1 METMV
6 QGRIVVIIIFRLG
19 SASFWF
25 PLLMVQ
31 KDLDAAMAKERR
43 ETGREMVW
51 LMEMFPVEQ
60 MMRAWVTS
68 CGKLSRKASLTP

>member
-6 QGRIVVIIIFRLG
+6 QGRIMVVIIFRLG

-25 PLLMVQ
+25 PLLIVQ
-31 KDLDAAMAKERR
+31 NDFDAAMAKERR
-43 ETGREMVW
+43 KTGREMVW